1 MGLQTKDILTG
12 WRQILDL
19 PPSDVHSGAPVES
32 GPVGRLGFMDNF
44 WNWFGDSANA
54 SSWYF
59 GGLLA
64 LSGLPFLL
72 GNIFLLTPL
81 IILPWASLA
90 YISRKTGASTVMLAR
105 PVLGVVGARMFLGP
119 METLV
124 QLGWTTV
131 TTYMGATSIL
141 ALMGLHGFGATVSSL
156 LFIAILQGTVVA
168 FGLPAIRL
176 LKWVSSVGL
185 LFFAGWESWIVLEK
199 WGFAHWPHLPEPS
212 SPLSPGALVDISFIN
227 IWTWLQVGDFARHA
241 TSRKSA
247 TQGAF
252 WGLWTGQTWFVGVGA
267 ISMLGLAVSRG
278 HFDMAD
284 SDPGRMLSG
293 MGLGFV
299 ALGVILLSSISV
311 SASNLY
317 GAGMGLSS
325 LFPEKDPENVGKS
338 LRAVSITQGFTAFL
352 PLLFSSFLSYFTS
365 FLTTIGGIFIP
376 LWSIVLTDYFF
387 CRKGQLSRDDFAF
400 GDDRSSLWGGRGGFN
415 PGGFLAL
422 GLGVAFFYAA
432 RQFFP
437 AAGRLSGFVIPTIIL
452 SSVCYFLIDRFRK
465 TVGCSR

>member
-1 MGLQTKDILTG
+1 M
-12 WRQILDL
+12 DL
-19 PPSDVHSGAPVES
+19 PPSDAHSVGSGES
-32 GPVGRLGFMDNF
+32 GSDGRLGFMDNF

-72 GNIFLLTPL
+72 GNIFFLTPL

-105 PVLGVVGARMFLGP
+105 PALGVVGSRMFMGP
-119 METLV
+119 METVV

-141 ALMGLHGFGATVSSL
+141 TLLGLHGFWPTVSSL
-156 LFIAILQGTVVA
+156 LLIAFLQGTIVA

-176 LKWVSSVGL
+176 LKWFSSIGL
-185 LFFAGWESWIVLEK
+185 LFFAGWESWVVFEK
-199 WGFAHWPHLPEPS
+199 WGLAHWPHLPTPS
-212 SPLSPGALVDISFIN
+212 SPLSVPTLIDISFIN

-241 TSRKSA
+241 TSRRTA
-247 TQGAF
+247 TWGAF

-267 ISMLGLAVSRG
+267 ISMIALAVSRG

-284 SDPGRMLSG
+284 SDPSKMLSG

-311 SASNLY
+311 SSSNLY

-325 LFPEKDPENVGKS
+325 LFPDRDPENVRRS
-338 LRAVSITQGFTAFL
+338 LRVVSVVQGGSAFL
-352 PLLFSSFLSYFTS
+352 PLLFSSFLSYFTT

-387 CRKGQLSRDDFAF
+387 CRKGQLSRDDFAY
-400 GDDRSSLWGGRGGFN
+400 GDERSSLWGGRGGVN
-415 PGGFLAL
+415 PVGFLAL
-422 GLGVAFFYAA
+422 GGGVAFFYAA
-432 RQFFP
+432 HHFFP
-437 AAGRLSGFVIPTIIL
+437 MVGDFAGFVIPTIIF
-452 SSVCYFLIDRFRK
+452 SSVCYFLGFQFRRK
-465 TVGCSR
+465 VVCSL

>member
-1 MGLQTKDILTG
+1 
-12 WRQILDL
+12 
-19 PPSDVHSGAPVES
+19 
-32 GPVGRLGFMDNF
+32 MDNF

-72 GNIFLLTPL
+72 GNIFFLTPL

-90 YISRKTGASTVMLAR
+90 YIARKTGSSTVMLAR
-105 PVLGVVGARMFLGP
+105 PVLGVVGARIFMGP
-119 METLV
+119 METVV

-131 TTYMGATSIL
+131 TTYMGASSIL
-141 ALMGLHGFGATVSSL
+141 VLLGLHGFWPTAWSL
-156 LFIAILQGTVVA
+156 LLIATLQGVVVA
-168 FGLPAIRL
+168 FGLRAIRL
-176 LKWVSSVGL
+176 LKWISSIGL
-185 LFFAGWESWIVLEK
+185 IFFAGWESWVVFEK
-199 WGFAHWPHLPEPS
+199 WGLAQWSHLPAPS
-212 SPLSPGALVDISFIN
+212 SPLSLQTLIDISFIN
-227 IWTWLQVGDFARHA
+227 VWTWLQVGDFARHA
-241 TSRKSA
+241 TSRKTASW
-247 TQGAF
+247 GAF
-252 WGLWTGQTWFVGVGA
+252 WGLWSGQTWFVGVGA
-267 ISMLGLAVSRG
+267 ISMISLAVAKG

-284 SDPGRMLSG
+284 SDPSKMLSG

-311 SASNLY
+311 SSSNLY

-325 LFPEKDPENVGKS
+325 LFPGKDPENVMRS
-338 LRAVSITQGFTAFL
+338 LRVVSVVQGLTAFL
-352 PLLFSSFLSYFTS
+352 PLLFTSFLSYFTT

-400 GDDRSSLWGGRGGFN
+400 TDERSSLWGGRWGVN
-415 PGGFLAL
+415 PGGFFAL
-422 GLGVAFFYAA
+422 GGGVAFFYAA

-437 AAGRLSGFVIPTIIL
+437 MAGHYAGFVVPTIFF
-452 SSVCYFLIDRFRK
+452 SSVCYFLIDRVRRN
-465 TVGCSR
+465 VVCRL

>member
-1 MGLQTKDILTG
+1 
-12 WRQILDL
+12 
-19 PPSDVHSGAPVES
+19 
-32 GPVGRLGFMDNF
+32 MDNF

-72 GNIFLLTPL
+72 GNVFFLTPL
-81 IILPWASLA
+81 IILPWAALA

-105 PVLGVVGARMFLGP
+105 PVLGVVGSRMFMGP
-119 METLV
+119 METMV

-141 ALMGLHGFGATVSSL
+141 ALSGFHGFWATVSSL
-156 LFIAILQGTVVA
+156 LLIALLQGVVVA
-168 FGLPAIRL
+168 FGLSAIRL
-176 LKWVSSVGL
+176 LKWISSIGL
-185 LFFAGWESWIVLEK
+185 LFFAGWESWVVFEK
-199 WGFAHWPHLPEPS
+199 WGLAHWPHMPPPS
-212 SPLSPGALVDISFIN
+212 FRLSAATLIDISFIN

-241 TSRKSA
+241 TTRKTA
-247 TQGAF
+247 TWGAF

-267 ISMLGLAVSRG
+267 ISMLSLGISKG

-284 SDPGRMLSG
+284 SDPSRMLSG

-299 ALGVILLSSISV
+299 ALGVILLSSVSV

-325 LFPEKDPENVGKS
+325 LFPGRHPENPVRA
-338 LRAVSITQGFTAFL
+338 LRAVSLVQGGTAFL
-352 PLLFSSFLSYFTS
+352 PLLFSSFLSYFTT

-387 CRKGQLSRDDFAF
+387 CRKGHLTREDFSPE
-400 GDDRSSLWGGRGGFN
+400 DERSSLWGGKGGVN

-422 GLGVAFFYAA
+422 GAGVAFFYGTRYFCPKVGALA
-432 RQFFP
+432 
-437 AAGRLSGFVIPTIIL
+437 GFVIPTILL
-452 SSVCYFLIDRFRK
+452 SSVCYLLIDRLRR
-465 TVGCSR
+465 TVDFLR

>member
-1 MGLQTKDILTG
+1 MT
-12 WRQILDL
+12 L
-19 PPSDVHSGAPVES
+19 PPSEARPELADGSAPEA
-32 GPVGRLGFMDNF
+32 RLGFMDNF

-72 GNIFLLTPL
+72 GNMFLLTPI
-81 IILPWASLA
+81 IILPWAALA

-105 PVLGVVGARMFLGP
+105 PVLGVEGSRMFMGP
-119 METLV
+119 METIV

-141 ALMGLHGFGATVSSL
+141 ALLGLHGFVATVSSL
-156 LFIAILQGTVVA
+156 LFISFLQGVVVA
-168 FGLPAIRL
+168 FGLSAIRL
-176 LKWVSSVGL
+176 LKWISSIGL
-185 LFFAGWESWIVLEK
+185 LFFAGWESWVVFEK
-199 WGFAHWPHLPEPS
+199 WGLAHWPHFPPPS
-212 SPLSPGALVDISFIN
+212 SSLSVATLIDISFIN

-241 TSRKSA
+241 TSRKTA
-247 TQGAF
+247 TWGAF

-267 ISMLGLAVSRG
+267 ISMLSLAISKG

-284 SDPGRMLSG
+284 SDPSKMLSG

-311 SASNLY
+311 SSSNLY

-325 LFPEKDPENVGKS
+325 LFPGKYPNNPGRS
-338 LRAVSITQGFTAFL
+338 LRIVSIVQGITALL
-352 PLLFSSFLSYFTS
+352 PLLFSSFIDYFTT

-387 CRKGQLSRDDFAF
+387 CRKGKLTREEFSLVDET
-400 GDDRSSLWGGRGGFN
+400 SSLWGGKGGVN

-422 GLGVAFFYAA
+422 GTGVTFFYGA
-432 RQFFP
+432 RHLWP
-437 AAGRLSGFVIPTIIL
+437 GVGLVAGFVLPTILL
-452 SSVCYFLIDRFRK
+452 SSVCYFLIDRLRGMVVCK
-465 TVGCSR
+465 R